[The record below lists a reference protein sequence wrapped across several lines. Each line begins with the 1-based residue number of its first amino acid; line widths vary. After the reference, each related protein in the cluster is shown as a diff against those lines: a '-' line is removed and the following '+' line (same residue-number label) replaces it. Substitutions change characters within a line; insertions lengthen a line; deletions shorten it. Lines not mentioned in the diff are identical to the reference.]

1 MIRRLLCFL
10 VVGTG
15 LLAACS
21 SDPAGTD
28 GTTPPPGTTRPPS
41 QLSFVEFGPTAPPL
55 ASTSVSFWAKRGED
69 ASAEICYLTQDDD
82 DDCEEFV
89 EFELEE
95 NSLLARPDGTPFA
108 VGDSVLI
115 TIRIVDPRR
124 LEVELLPAGLRFNP
138 QEPAE
143 LSFDFGFAD
152 DDLDDDGDVDDRDQA
167 LNRQLAV
174 WRLPSGAAAW
184 TKLATIRFD
193 DLEELEADLTG
204 FSRFAIAF

>member
-1 MIRRLLCFL
+1 MIRRLLLPCIAGTALL
-10 VVGTG
+10 V
-15 LLAACS
+15 ACS

-41 QLSFVEFGPTAPPL
+41 QLSFVQFAPTAPPL
-55 ASTSVSFWAKRGED
+55 ASNSVSFWATRGED
-69 ASAEICYLTQDDD
+69 AEAEICYLTPGDGE
-82 DDCEEFV
+82 CEAFV
-89 EFELEE
+89 ELELEE
-95 NSLLARPDGTPFA
+95 NSLLARPDGSPIA

-138 QEPAE
+138 QQPAE
-143 LSFDFGFAD
+143 LSFDFGFAE
-152 DDLDDDGDVDDRDQA
+152 DDLDDDGDVDDRDQT
-167 LNRQLAV
+167 LNRQLAI
-174 WRLPSGAAAW
+174 WRLPSGAGSW
-184 TKLATIRFD
+184 TKLATLRFD